1 MKKIKYFLPIF
12 LTCFLIIHFS
22 FIILSVVP
30 FNPIVNKTDKTVSKY
45 TNPIFTQNWAL
56 FAPDPIDR
64 NTSLQIKAYYKNGNE
79 SKWLDSS
86 NTIITKMHKNY
97 ISPYNRIGRI
107 PETITSEMLAED
119 PIISKIRKN
128 YESENNSEELKKL
141 NKTYTKQYKRNLP
154 KLIRFSSAYVKS
166 TQIKSKDIDKL
177 KLRIVKQE
185 AVPFSKRN
193 SKENMPWEIVHTTD
207 KVEFDSNVPPLV

>member
-30 FNPIVNKTDKTVSKY
+30 FNPIVNKTDKIVSKY

-119 PIISKIRKN
+119 PIIDKIRKN

>member
-1 MKKIKYFLPIF
+1 
-12 LTCFLIIHFS
+12 
-22 FIILSVVP
+22 
-30 FNPIVNKTDKTVSKY
+30 
-45 TNPIFTQNWAL
+45 A
-56 FAPDPIDR
+56 
-64 NTSLQIKAYYKNGNE
+64 
-79 SKWLDSS
+79 
-86 NTIITKMHKNY
+86 
-97 ISPYNRIGRI
+97 
-107 PETITSEMLAED
+107 
-119 PIISKIRKN
+119 
-128 YESENNSEELKKL
+128 LKKL

-177 KLRIVKQE
+177 RLRIVKQE

>member
-22 FIILSVVP
+22 FIILSVMP
-30 FNPIVNKTDKTVSKY
+30 FNPIVNKADNTVSKY
-45 TNPIFTQNWAL
+45 INPIFTQNWAL

-64 NTSLQIKAYYKNGNE
+64 NTSLQIKVYYKNGNE

-119 PIISKIRKN
+119 PIINKIRKN

-141 NKTYTKQYKRNLP
+141 NKTYKKQYKDNLP
-154 KLIRFSSAYVKS
+154 KLVRFASAYVKS
-166 TQIKSKDIDKL
+166 TQIKNKNIDKL
-177 KLRIVKQE
+177 RLRIVKQE
-185 AVPFSKRN
+185 SVPFSKRN
-193 SKENMPWEIVHTTD
+193 SKESMPWEIVHTTD

>member
-119 PIISKIRKN
+119 PIIDKIRKN
-128 YESENNSEELKKL
+128 YESENNSCLL
-141 NKTYTKQYKRNLP
+141 YTSPSPRD
-154 KLIRFSSAYVKS
+154 RG
-166 TQIKSKDIDKL
+166 
-177 KLRIVKQE
+177 
-185 AVPFSKRN
+185 
-193 SKENMPWEIVHTTD
+193 
-207 KVEFDSNVPPLV
+207 

>member
-119 PIISKIRKN
+119 PIIDKIRKN
-128 YESENNSEELKKL
+128 YESENNSEALKKL

-177 KLRIVKQE
+177 RLRIVKQE

>member
-1 MKKIKYFLPIF
+1 MPIF
-12 LTCFLIIHFS
+12 VTCFLIIHFS

-119 PIISKIRKN
+119 PIIDKIRKN
-128 YESENNSEELKKL
+128 YESENNSEALKKL

-177 KLRIVKQE
+177 RLRIVKQE

>member
-1 MKKIKYFLPIF
+1 MQ
-12 LTCFLIIHFS
+12 
-22 FIILSVVP
+22 
-30 FNPIVNKTDKTVSKY
+30 
-45 TNPIFTQNWAL
+45 QN
-56 FAPDPIDR
+56 R

-119 PIISKIRKN
+119 PIIDKIRKN
-128 YESENNSEELKKL
+128 YESENNSEALKKL

-177 KLRIVKQE
+177 RLRIVKQE